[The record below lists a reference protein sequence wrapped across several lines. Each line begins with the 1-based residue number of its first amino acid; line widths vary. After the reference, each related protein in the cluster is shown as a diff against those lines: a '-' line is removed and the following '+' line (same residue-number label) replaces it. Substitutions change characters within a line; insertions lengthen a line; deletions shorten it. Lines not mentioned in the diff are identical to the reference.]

1 MISTHRC
8 KTRLVLLI
16 VLLASPSLLFAQPGK
31 RLHRE
36 RGGYTVFSDS
46 ASATSAEYMLHLE
59 EAIQKLDSIQNE
71 SSLRPEVFVNRDAL
85 RASDSIVHFVDES
98 LQRYNLNLRSLELLK
113 VLLSDAQRDLRRHYA
128 FFQKSYKDLDALRNE
143 LKTLR
148 SDTTLRHL
156 FRDTVARKA
165 FRPQLLA
172 LRAGRRLTD
181 SLLTTSLSTVNTIK
195 ARASAN
201 SILSTQLMSRLNTK
215 LSSAGKEVFQK
226 ELNYLWEMP
235 PASHG
240 RAPGL
245 DNAFN
250 GEQKALYLYF
260 RHSAGSRYLRWI
272 FGIAFLWWV
281 MRNVRILRR
290 HNQLERVSRHGVVHL
305 ISQPIASAF
314 AVIFSIAPLF
324 DLDAPAGYMQLVLVF
339 LMISLTFIFHR
350 QWPRN
355 LFYFWLVFIALFF
368 SFALL
373 NRIAVPPLWQR
384 CLIIVLNAAG
394 IVAAF
399 RFRKLLPEGMQLRR
413 FIRVVLN
420 VQIGMHLLAI
430 IFQAFGRITIA
441 QMLSTASVYSIVQVL
456 GLSVLVKVLVEA
468 VLLQVHTSR
477 IQNKLESAFDGV
489 PIVQNFRKPLLAVAL
504 LMWFIVFA
512 TNLNTYN
519 TIYEAMSDFLGTPRT
534 IGETSF
540 TFGSILLFVIIIW
553 LAHFFQR
560 YVGYFFGDVGDDE
573 SEGLAQRSK
582 LLVTRLVLLA
592 VGYLLA
598 VAASGLPVDKV
609 TIVLGALGVGIGLGL
624 QNIVNNFVSGIILI
638 FDRPLKVGDSIELG
652 GHEGRVKEIGI
663 RSSTLT
669 TVDGADVII
678 PNGDVLSQHIVNWTH
693 ANPYKRIDFS
703 LDVETTDD
711 KDKLVGLIKETIQ
724 SCDLVLQKR
733 EPVVLLESIKGNKV
747 SLKIYFW
754 CEDFYK
760 SDAAKSEVWYSVYQE
775 LTSKGMKV
783 G

>member
-1 MISTHRC
+1 MIPTHRC
-8 KTRLVLLI
+8 KTLVLLL
-16 VLLASPSLLFAQPGK
+16 VLLTNTSLLFAQTGK
-31 RLHRE
+31 RPHRE
-36 RGGYTVFSDS
+36 RGNYTVFSDS

-71 SSLRPEVFVNRDAL
+71 SSLRPDVFVNRDAL
-85 RASDSIVHFVDES
+85 KASDSIVHFVDQS
-98 LQRYNLNLRSLELLK
+98 LQKYSLNLRSLELLK

-143 LKTLR
+143 LRALR
-148 SDTTLRHL
+148 RDTTLRQL

-172 LRAGRRLTD
+172 LRSGRRQTD
-181 SLLTTSLSTVNTIK
+181 SLLTVSLSTVNTIK
-195 ARASAN
+195 AQASAN
-201 SILSTQLMSRLNTK
+201 SILSTQLMGRLNTK
-215 LSSAGKEVFQK
+215 LNSAGKEVLQK
-226 ELNYLWEMP
+226 ELPYLWQLP
-235 PASHG
+235 SQDQPDS
-240 RAPGL
+240 PGL
-245 DNAFN
+245 DNFK

-260 RHSAGSRYLRWI
+260 RHSAGIRYLRWI

-281 MRNVRILRR
+281 LRNVRVLRR
-290 HNQLERVSRHGVVHL
+290 HRWIDNVARDGVIYLVA
-305 ISQPIASAF
+305 QPIASAF

-339 LMISLTFIFHR
+339 LMISLTFIFYK
-350 QWPRN
+350 QWRRR
-355 LFYFWLVFIALFF
+355 LFYFWLAFIALFF
-368 SFALL
+368 CFALFD
-373 NRIAVPPLWQR
+373 RIAMPAFWQR
-384 CLIIVLNAAG
+384 CLILLLNTAG
-394 IVAAF
+394 AVVAF
-399 RFRKLLPEGMQLRR
+399 RFRKLLPEGMQLLR
-413 FIRVVLN
+413 FIRVVLALQ
-420 VQIGMHLLAI
+420 VGMHVLAI
-430 IFQAFGRITIA
+430 LFQVYGRVTIS
-441 QMLSTASVYSIVQVL
+441 QMLGTASIYSITQVL
-456 GLSVLVKVLVEA
+456 GLSVLVRVLVEA
-468 VLLQVHTSR
+468 VLLQIHTSR
-477 IQNKLESAFDGV
+477 IKNKLESAFDSA
-489 PIVQNFRKPLLAVAL
+489 PIVQNFRRPLLAVAL

-512 TNLNTYN
+512 TNLNMYN
-519 TIYEAMSDFLGTPRT
+519 AIYEGMADLLSTPRT
-534 IGETSF
+534 IGQTSF
-540 TFGSILLFVIIIW
+540 TFGSILLFMIIIW

-598 VAASGLPVDKV
+598 VAASGLPIDKV

-652 GHEGRVKEIGI
+652 GHAGRVKEIGI

-703 LDVETTDD
+703 LDVETTED
-711 KDKLVGLIKETIQ
+711 KDKLVALIKDTIQ
-724 SCDLVLQKR
+724 SSDLVLQKR
-733 EPVVLLESIKGNKV
+733 EPVVLLENIKGNSV

-760 SDAAKSEVWYSVYQE
+760 SDAAKSEVWYKLYQE
-775 LTSKGMKV
+775 LKGRGMKV
-783 G
+783 S

>member
-1 MISTHRC
+1 MIPTHRC
-8 KTRLVLLI
+8 KTLVLLI
-16 VLLASPSLLFAQPGK
+16 ILLVNTSLLFAQNGK
-31 RLHRE
+31 RPRRE
-36 RGGYTVFSDS
+36 RGNYTIFSDS

-71 SSLRPEVFVNRDAL
+71 SSLRPDVFVNRDAL
-85 RASDSIVHFVDES
+85 KASDSIVHFVDQS
-98 LQRYNLNLRSLELLK
+98 LQKYSLNLRSLELLK
-113 VLLSDAQRDLRRHYA
+113 VLLSDAQRDLKRHYA
-128 FFQKSYKDLDALRNE
+128 FFQKSYKDLDALRT
-143 LKTLR
+143 KLR
-148 SDTTLRHL
+148 AIRRDTTLRQL

-172 LRAGRRLTD
+172 LRAGRRHTD
-181 SLLTTSLSTVNTIK
+181 SLLTASLSTVNTIK
-195 ARASAN
+195 AEASAN
-201 SILSTQLMSRLNTK
+201 SILSTQLMGRLNTK
-215 LSSAGKEVFQK
+215 LNSAGKEVLQK
-226 ELNYLWEMP
+226 ELNYLWELP
-235 PASHG
+235 GESVPDS
-240 RAPGL
+240 PGL
-245 DNAFN
+245 DSSFN
-250 GEQKALYLYF
+250 GEQTALYLYF
-260 RHSAGSRYLRWI
+260 RHSAGIRYLRWI

-290 HNQLERVSRHGVVHL
+290 HNRLDTVGEHGVVYL
-305 ISQPIASAF
+305 VSQPIASAF

-339 LMISLTFIFHR
+339 LMVSLTIIFHR
-350 QWPRN
+350 QWPRR
-355 LFYFWLVFIALFF
+355 LFYFWLAFIALFF
-368 SFALL
+368 SFALFD
-373 NRIAVPPLWQR
+373 RIAVPAFWQR
-384 CLIIVLNAAG
+384 GLILILNATSA
-394 IVAAF
+394 VVAF

-413 FIRVVLN
+413 FIRAVLALQ
-420 VQIGMHLLAI
+420 VGMHVLAI
-430 IFQAFGRITIA
+430 LFQAYGRITIS
-441 QMLSTASVYSIVQVL
+441 QMLGIASIYSITQVL

-468 VLLQVHTSR
+468 VLLQIHTSR

-512 TNLNTYN
+512 TNLNMYN
-519 TIYEAMSDFLGTPRT
+519 TIYDGMSDFLSTPRT
-534 IGETSF
+534 IGQTSF
-540 TFGSILLFVIIIW
+540 TVGSILLFMIIIW

-598 VAASGLPVDKV
+598 VAASGLPIDKV

-652 GHEGRVKEIGI
+652 GHAGRVKEIGI

-669 TVDGADVII
+669 TVDGAEVII

-703 LDVETTDD
+703 LDVETTED
-711 KDKLVGLIKETIQ
+711 KDTLVALIRDTIQ
-724 SCDLVLQKR
+724 SSDLVLEKR
-733 EPVVLLESIKGNKV
+733 EPVVLLESIKGDSV

-760 SDAAKSEVWYSVYQE
+760 SEAAKSEVWYKIYQE
-775 LTSKGMKV
+775 LKGRGMKV
-783 G
+783 S